1 MFAIL
6 REIDR
11 HGRRSRDQFLWQIV
25 GELERSLA
33 AQRHD
38 DSRWLFCFD
47 DVVDILEGQRFE
59 VEPVAGVVVGRNR
72 LRVAVDHDRLIA
84 GLGELE
90 AGVDTAVIELDALTN
105 TVRSRTEDHDLL
117 TVRWAHFA
125 VVFPCRVVI
134 RRLRIELGTTGV
146 DGLERRNHSG
156 GYPSIG
162 DLIERHVPQVGELCV
177 GEAHLLRTLPA
188 ASTQLA
194 RRSFG
199 QRNAFLGDAQHLIE
213 EPWVDLGHLVQFFD
227 RLTAT
232 QECFEL
238 ENPLGCF
245 DRRLREQFVEIH
257 LVQRFLTGVT
267 VQAESSQFEASQAL
281 LERFGEGS
289 SNRHCFADRLHLG
302 EEDAGRAGELLE
314 RPARQLGYDIVDRRL
329 KTRRGLLGDVV
340 RNFIEG
346 VANGQTCRDLCDR
359 ESRRFRCERRRA
371 RHTWV
376 HFDDDLTAG
385 LRVDSELHVRSTGLY
400 ADAAHHCEG
409 VVAHLLQLDV
419 GQGLGRCHGDRIA
432 RVYAHRVDVLDR
444 ADDHLVV
451 RVVTHDLELVFLPA
465 LDRLLD
471 EDLVDWARI
480 DAK

>member
-1 MFAIL
+1 M
-6 REIDR
+6 
-11 HGRRSRDQFLWQIV
+11 
-25 GELERSLA
+25 A

-38 DSRWLFCFD
+38 DSRWLLGFD
-47 DVVDILEGQRFE
+47 DVVDIFEGQRFE

-72 LRVAVDHDRLIA
+72 LRVAVDHDRFIT
-84 GLGELE
+84 GLGQFE
-90 AGVDTAVIELDALTN
+90 AGVHAAVIELDALTN
-105 TVRSRTEDHDLL
+105 TVRSRPEDHDLL
-117 TVRWAHFA
+117 AVRRAYFA
-125 VVFPCRVVI
+125 VVFPGRVVI
-134 RRLRIELGTTGV
+134 RRLCIELGTTSV
-146 DGLERRNHSG
+146 DRFESGKHPG
-156 GYPSIG
+156 GYPSSG
-162 DLIERHVPQVGELCV
+162 DLIERHVPQVGELRV

-188 ASTQLA
+188 ASAQFA
-194 RRSFG
+194 CRGFS
-199 QRNAFLGDAQHLIE
+199 QRKAFLRDTQHLIE
-213 EPWVDLGHLVQFFD
+213 EPRVDLCRLVQLFD
-227 RLTAT
+227 RLAT
-232 QECFEL
+232 SQECFEL

-245 DRRLREQFVEIH
+245 DRRLCEQFVEIH
-257 LVQRFLTGVT
+257 LVQRLLTGVT
-267 VQAESSQFEASQAL
+267 VQTESTQFKASQAL

-302 EEDAGRAGELLE
+302 KEHAGCAGELLE
-314 RPARQLGYDIVDRRL
+314 RPARQLGDDVVDRRL
-329 KTRRGLLGDVV
+329 ETGRGLLGDVV

-346 VANGQTCRDLCDR
+346 VANGQTRRDLCDR
-359 ESRRFRCERRRA
+359 ESCRLRRKRRRA

-419 GQGLGRCHGDRIA
+419 GQGLCGCHGDRIA

-451 RVVTHDLELVFLPA
+451 RVVTHDLELVLLPA

-471 EDLVDWARI
+471 EDLADRARI
-480 DAK
+480 DAM